1 MPRLPV
7 AESKRFAR
15 QVRRH
20 LRRQGYDYP
29 RREQTPGASGKPK
42 RLRQPPPGAATPAVG
57 TPEQEGHSSADPLCN
72 CIYCR

>member
-15 QVRRH
+15 QVRRQ
-20 LRRQGYDYP
+20 LKRQGYDYA
-29 RREQTPGASGKPK
+29 RKEQTPGASGKPK
-42 RLRQPPPGAATPAVG
+42 RLRQPPPEAANPAVG
-57 TPEQEGHSSADPLCN
+57 TPEQEGHSYADPLCN